1 MTESSFIGMLCIS
14 LGTLV
19 GLFFTVGKPIIK
31 LNTTLTKALSR
42 LDAVEERQKENRVTL
57 KDIQEKSHDSHRRIH
72 ARIDNVENRVDEID
86 NRVLKLENT
95 K

>member
-19 GLFFTVGKPIIK
+19 GLFLTVGKPIIK
-31 LNTTLTKALSR
+31 LNTTITKALSR
-42 LDAVEERQKENRVTL
+42 LDALEEHQKENRVTL
-57 KDIQEKSHDSHRRIH
+57 KEIQDKSHESHKHIH
-72 ARIDNVENRVDEID
+72 DRIDKVEGRVDDLD
-86 NRVLKLENT
+86 NRVFKLENS

>member
-31 LNTTLTKALSR
+31 LNTTITEALSR

-57 KDIQEKSHDSHRRIH
+57 KDIQDKSHESHRRIH
-72 ARIDNVENRVDEID
+72 NRIDHVEKQVDEID
-86 NRVLKLENT
+86 NRVLKLENN